1 MCFNISIVSS
11 VDAIEKQ
18 FNAEFHID
26 FSFEAKKH
34 ISAFTNP
41 KIPPSIEYPKSN
53 IFNQLLLLFIFNLL
67 NCLTPLK

>member
-34 ISAFTNP
+34 ISAFINP
-41 KIPPSIEYPKSN
+41 KISPIHRISQKQYFQSITTA
-53 IFNQLLLLFIFNLL
+53 IHL
-67 NCLTPLK
+67 

>member
-26 FSFEAKKH
+26 FSFEAKK
-34 ISAFTNP
+34 IYLYLPIQKF
-41 KIPPSIEYPKSN
+41 PPSIEYPKSN